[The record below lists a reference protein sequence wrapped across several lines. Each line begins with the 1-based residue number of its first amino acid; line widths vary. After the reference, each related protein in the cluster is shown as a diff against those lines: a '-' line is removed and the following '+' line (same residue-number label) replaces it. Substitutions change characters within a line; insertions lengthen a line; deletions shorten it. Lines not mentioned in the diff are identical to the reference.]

1 VPAGRGLR
9 HQLDSGAHAECRATC
24 DQPHKGKRLRQQ
36 SSYRCG
42 GAGAI
47 CAVATACTPEHGGFW
62 WRQRVS
68 AAQHAQSPLPALV
81 LTTQRWRRRRRRS
94 LTLHAGGARSQDQQ
108 QCCAGQHTAQHG
120 CWKLQGGLGG
130 WWGWGACLGHPW
142 ITAKVASLTA
152 ARTLHSL
159 AALYRRLTK
168 GLCHDMAAAGTC
180 ARSMR
185 HAFGRL
191 PCACPLPLLQ
201 CSLACVSHCL
211 QQEQGI
217 QKGMQ
222 FGSAQCL
229 GGSEGVTGGRPGVR
243 AVQPSVW
250 DARGDVQ
257 VDRPGSCKGAW
268 VDGAAVSW
276 QLRAHPQPGGRRQ
289 GCK

>member
-1 VPAGRGLR
+1 MRCSHCLHTGTRWLLVAATRERCPACTVAAASVGPNHPALAAAAAEEPYPARRGRTLPGPAAVLR
-9 HQLDSGAHAECRATC
+9 WPAHGAAWLLEVA
-24 DQPHKGKRLRQQ
+24 
-36 SSYRCG
+36 G
-42 GAGAI
+42 GAG
-47 CAVATACTPEHGGFW
+47 
-62 WRQRVS
+62 R
-68 AAQHAQSPLPALV
+68 LV
-81 LTTQRWRRRRRRS
+81 
-94 LTLHAGGARSQDQQ
+94 
-108 QCCAGQHTAQHG
+108 
-120 CWKLQGGLGG
+120 GLGV
-130 WWGWGACLGHPW
+130 CLGHPW

-201 CSLACVSHCL
+201 CSLGCVSHCL